1 MIVGVNRV
9 CEHEGREYHIQAEDL
24 GVETAVFEIRVY
36 LAGSVLWRKRVS
48 YADLVGKN
56 LGRLEQDDALR
67 SQMEKTLQTVR
78 AAIVKGKL
86 A

>member
-24 GVETAVFEIRVY
+24 GVEAAVFEMRVY

-48 YADLVGKN
+48 YADLLEKS
-56 LGRLEQDDALR
+56 LGRLEQDEALR
-67 SQMEKTLQTVR
+67 AQMEKMLQTVR

>member
-24 GVETAVFEIRVY
+24 GVEAAVFEVRVY
-36 LAGSVLWRKRVS
+36 LAGSVLWRKRIS
-48 YADLVGKN
+48 YNDLLEKS
-56 LGRLEQDDALR
+56 LGRLEQEEVLR
-67 SQMEKTLQTVR
+67 AQMEKMLQTVR

>member
-24 GVETAVFEIRVY
+24 GVEAGVFEVRVY
-36 LAGSVLWRKRVS
+36 LAGSVLWRKRIS
-48 YADLVGKN
+48 YADLLEKG
-56 LGRLEQDDALR
+56 LGRLEQDEALR
-67 SQMEKTLQTVR
+67 AQMEKMLHTVR
-78 AAIVKGKL
+78 AAILKGKL